1 MKTAP
6 LLWPGGKS
14 KIVHALKPHFGEVS
28 CLVEPFVG
36 SAAVFLNTDYPSY
49 ILSDINK
56 DLIVFYETV
65 AENPHDLLACSEPL
79 FANGNNLDTY
89 LETKDKFNARTE
101 DRVVQSAM
109 FMYLNRHGFN
119 GLCRYNRKNEINVP
133 FGRRTKPLYPKAA
146 VLEMHNKIRR
156 TDTRFLCGPFDSIL
170 TEQTFPQGSTIY
182 CDPPYV
188 PWNPTSNFTNYESKG
203 FNYREHEQLMSCML
217 QLSNG
222 GHKVI
227 VSGSDTVGTREVY
240 KGMEFEVIQV
250 QRSIGAKSREKV
262 REVIGFFPK

>member
-14 KIVHALKPHFGEVS
+14 KIVYALKPHFGEVS

-49 ILSDINK
+49 ILADINK
-56 DLIVFYETV
+56 DLITFYETV
-65 AENPHDLLACSEPL
+65 DENPHDLLACAEPL
-79 FANGNNLDTY
+79 FATGNNLDTY

-101 DRVVQSAM
+101 DKVVQSAM

-119 GLCRYNRKNEINVP
+119 GLCRYNRRNEINVP

-146 VLEMHNKIRR
+146 VLEMHDKIRR
-156 TDTRFLCGPFDSIL
+156 TDTRFLCGAFDSIL
-170 TEQTFPQGSTIY
+170 TKQTFPQGSTIY

-188 PWNPTSNFTNYESKG
+188 PWNPTSNFTNYESSG
-203 FNYREHEQLMSCML
+203 FSFRDHEQLMSCMR
-217 QLSNG
+217 QLSND